1 MANSEICFSFAFRGN
16 SHVAMEVNSHGI
28 ADINISVSTDEI
40 IKLFNDCLSEW
51 DTLSSQE
58 REDIRDIHQYIGKI
72 LADEEA
78 ERRCM
83 NCDEPKSCAN
93 CENFAKIHG
102 QT

>member
-1 MANSEICFSFAFRGN
+1 MAKTEIRFSFAFRGD
-16 SHVAMEVNSHGI
+16 SHVAMEVNRHGV
-28 ADINISVSTDEI
+28 ADINICVPTEEI

-51 DTLSSQE
+51 DILFPQE
-58 REDIRDIHQYIGKI
+58 REDIKDIYQYIGKI
-72 LADEEA
+72 LKDEEA

-83 NCDEPKSCAN
+83 NCDDPKACVN